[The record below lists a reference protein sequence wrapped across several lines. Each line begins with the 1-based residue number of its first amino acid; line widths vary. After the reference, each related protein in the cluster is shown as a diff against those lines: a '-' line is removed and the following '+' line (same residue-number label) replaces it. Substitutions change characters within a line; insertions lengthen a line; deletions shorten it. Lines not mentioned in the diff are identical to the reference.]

1 MTLLDLAYKNVKN
14 NMKSYMLYFISTISC
29 IAIYFIFLSLKYA
42 PTTVLRA
49 EASGKI
55 ASAIASVSFVIIVF
69 IGVFI
74 GMTNSFFVRS
84 RKKEIGVYIFSGM
97 HQAHVACLLFLENI
111 LIGLFSIVIG
121 VGLGVLFSK
130 LATMMLLKMM
140 GMEEMVQFFIAPR
153 AVVET
158 LCAFTII
165 FLCTSLNSAFISYRF
180 KVIELIQAS
189 KSEDRPPVHS
199 KLKGILGVILVIF
212 GYGVSQVIPHSGE
225 YLLLTM
231 IATLILTVIGTYYVF
246 SSFSVVILSKLR
258 NNTSFIFKGVHLLA
272 VNHLLF
278 RIQNN
283 ARGMATIAVLSATTI
298 SVMGTSLTMIQEMEI
313 ISQFTTPHHI
323 QMTGPL
329 DKKNK
334 LERYSNEQLKRGSFE
349 TIYDLSVSKLSVI
362 GELNPSSTKKPEK
375 FHIDK
380 NYFLIAQSNYNE
392 ALKGSGHVQEII
404 KNPLSNTE
412 VVALTFPFADKFYE
426 TLNNS
431 DRLNYDIKLST
442 ESSEIIHLTSQERRT
457 NTLLPSRIY
466 NRHLI
471 VSDSLFKQLTQEK
484 SDVLQYVRMIG
495 VTEPSKTLGF
505 FADLNKHFTTSELEH
520 INTITTGDLK
530 YELKQNKGV
539 NLFITL
545 FVCLIFVMAS
555 GSVIYFKQL
564 TDAVGEVQKYEILFK
579 LGIHPEEIKETIGRQ
594 LLFMFGAPYLVA
606 VVHSIFALSALAG
619 LLNANLTLIGFIAC
633 TIYLILYIGFYLGTK
648 RSYLK
653 IIWPK
658 EGHF

>member
-14 NMKSYMLYFISTISC
+14 NLKSYMLYFISTISC
-29 IAIYFIFLSLKYA
+29 IAIYFIFLTLKYA
-42 PTTVLRA
+42 PTTVIRA

-55 ASAIASVSFVIIVF
+55 ASAITSVSFVIIVF

-74 GMTNSFFVRS
+74 AMTNSFFVRS

-97 HQAHVACLLFLENI
+97 HQTHVACLLFLENI

-130 LATMMLLKMM
+130 LATMILLKMM

-153 AVVET
+153 AVFET
-158 LCAFTII
+158 LSAFTTI

-180 KVIELIQAS
+180 KIIELIQAS

-199 KLKGILGVILVIF
+199 KLKGILGVILVIS
-212 GYGVSQVIPHSGE
+212 GYGVSQLIPHSGAS
-225 YLLLTM
+225 LLLTM
-231 IATLILTVIGTYYVF
+231 IATLILTVIGTYYLF
-246 SSFSVVILSKLR
+246 SSFSVVMLNRLR
-258 NNTSFIFKGVHLLA
+258 NNGTFILKGVHLLA

-283 ARGMATIAVLSATTI
+283 SRAMATIAVLSATTI
-298 SVMGTSLTMIQEMEI
+298 SVMGTSLTMIQEIEI
-313 ISQFTTPHHI
+313 INQFTTPHPI
-323 QMTGPL
+323 QMTGLLSQKSKL
-329 DKKNK
+329 D
-334 LERYSNEQLKRGSFE
+334 LYSNDQLKKGAFE
-349 TIYDLSVSKLSVI
+349 TIYDTSVSKLSVI
-362 GELNPSSTKKPEK
+362 GELNQSSTKKPQK

-380 NYFLIAQSNYNE
+380 RYFLIAQSDYNQ
-392 ALKGSGHVQEII
+392 ALLRSGHTQEII
-404 KNPLSNTE
+404 KNTLSNTE

-426 TLNNS
+426 TLSDS

-442 ESSEIIHLTSQERRT
+442 ESSEIIHLTSQDRRT

-471 VSDSLFKQLTQEK
+471 VSDSLFEQLTQK
-484 SDVLQYVRMIG
+484 KTDALQYVRMIG

-505 FADLNKHFTTSELEH
+505 FANLKKHFTPSELEY

-619 LLNANLTLIGFIAC
+619 LLNANLTHIGFTAC
-633 TIYLILYIGFYLGTK
+633 TVYLILYIGFYLGTK

-658 EGHF
+658 EGHL